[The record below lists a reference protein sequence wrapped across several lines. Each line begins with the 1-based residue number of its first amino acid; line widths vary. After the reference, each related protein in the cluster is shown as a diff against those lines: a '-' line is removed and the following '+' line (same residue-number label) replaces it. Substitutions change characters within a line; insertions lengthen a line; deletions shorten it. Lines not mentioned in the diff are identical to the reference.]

1 MSMKFNL
8 SGATRSNRIEVN
20 GESIVQKWVEIKPT
34 VLQRSLIHY
43 RNHPNCQQAR
53 EALGLFSDEEIV
65 VMTAQIP
72 KSLWILEKEFLKSQ
86 GDD

>member
-8 SGATRSNRIEVN
+8 SGATRSNRIEV
-20 GESIVQKWVEIKPT
+20 GGKPVEQKWVEIKPT
-34 VLQRSLIHY
+34 VLQRSLVHY

-53 EALGLFSDEEIV
+53 EALRLYTDEEIEV
-65 VMTAQIP
+65 LTAQIP
-72 KSLWILEKEFLKSQ
+72 KTWWILKKEFLQSQ

>member
-8 SGATRSNRIEVN
+8 SGATRSNRIMVD
-20 GESIVQKWVEIKPT
+20 GQSVVQKWVEINPT

-53 EALGLFSDEEIV
+53 KALRLYSDEEIV

-72 KSLWILEKEFLKSQ
+72 KSLLILEQEFLKSKE
-86 GDD
+86 DE